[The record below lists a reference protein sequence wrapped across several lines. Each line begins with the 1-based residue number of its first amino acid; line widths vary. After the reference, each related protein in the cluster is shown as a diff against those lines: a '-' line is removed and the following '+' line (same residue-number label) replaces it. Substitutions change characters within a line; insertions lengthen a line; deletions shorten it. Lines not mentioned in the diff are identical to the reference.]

1 MKLCLLFVA
10 ALVGVAMADDDCC
23 SAEDRR
29 EIAFIW
35 KRVWTSSFT
44 DRKVVIAGAVFDEVF
59 IRFPE
64 SRELFKGVKIDDP
77 NSGEWR
83 SHLVR
88 VASGLDTII
97 NLLEDPDVLS
107 QQLLHLNKQH
117 LVRTGVKKAYFDAV
131 GDAFEKVL
139 PQAATCFPLDAWH
152 RCFRKMASIVAKG
165 LP

>member
-1 MKLCLLFVA
+1 MKLCLLFVV
-10 ALVGVAMADDDCC
+10 ALAGMAMADDDCC
-23 SAEDRR
+23 AAEDRR
-29 EIAFIW
+29 EIAYIW

-44 DRKVVIAGAVFDEVF
+44 DRKVAISAAVFEELF
-59 IRFPE
+59 NRFPE
-64 SRELFKGVKIDDP
+64 AKALFKRVKIDDE

-107 QQLLHLNKQH
+107 QQLTHLNGQH
-117 LVRTGVKKAYFDAV
+117 IARAGVKKVYFDAM

-139 PQAATCFPLDAWH
+139 PQVATCFNVEAWN
-152 RCFRKMASIVAKG
+152 RCFRKMANLVAKD